1 MLWRLVNVACQ
12 FAKNPGWEGEK
23 WVFLDSEGLKIM
35 LRLCDKGLK
44 VDPETIYTRQERIGR
59 GSFGEVYKGIDN
71 RDGRT
76 VAIKI
81 IDLEQAEDE
90 IEDIQQEIMV
100 LSQCES
106 NCVTRYYGSYLKGSK
121 LWIIME
127 YLGGG
132 SVLDLVKS
140 GKLDENH
147 IAVILREVLKGLDY
161 LHTERKIHRDIKA
174 ANVLLSENGEVKL
187 ADFGVAVQLSET
199 VKKRMTFVGTPFW
212 MAPEVIKQASYDFK
226 ADMWSLGIMAIEM
239 ANGEPPNADLHPM
252 RVLFLIP
259 KNPPPQL
266 TGAQWSRPFKEFVE
280 LCLNKDPNNRPS
292 ARELLKHPFIRR
304 AKKSNIL
311 IDVIER
317 AAEYKSRQ
325 VPSSDS
331 DQDDDNDSTGSADQ
345 WEYPTVRN
353 STLVVHNQSRA
364 NINGIR
370 SPNTSTT
377 QSSTMSSSSGTSQ
390 YSNHSNGSGSTVH
403 NGKYNEEYRNGQR
416 HSDGNGKYAD
426 NGHEKYL
433 DNKGRYGEDRSRHGE
448 DTTRY
453 SEDTLRNG
461 EDRTKHG
468 EDRTRYEENGQK
480 YVDNGRY
487 DDEDDYDYSP
497 NGTVV
502 NNGRNQ
508 QIKQVAQQLKQASIS
523 TDQPSYSQS
532 QGNHSTTIALN
543 GSPQQS
549 PQQVHKDYSNGRQD
563 QHQRRPTTS
572 QEDPAYRS
580 RLAHSSSQVSAR
592 SGASVVTVGGEPT
605 NSYQQDRRP
614 LQSFGQPVQ
623 FRSSDSQIHY
633 NEQNGTAD
641 SRKSAHYASPAD
653 WTSTQPSIPQHQKPA
668 QKVNQPRGSL
678 ICTLLPALDKLSRTR
693 HGNADLNGVA
703 TALRRAEIAS
713 PGFCDH
719 FVTELITLLAH
730 PQTSNTDLRNAIDR
744 LTTGH

>member
-1 MLWRLVNVACQ
+1 M
-12 FAKNPGWEGEK
+12 FAVRQQPRYLLHHGHFKDVEGE
-23 WVFLDSEGLKIM
+23 
-35 LRLCDKGLK
+35 K

-147 IAVILREVLKGLDY
+147 IAVIIREVLKGLDY

-226 ADMWSLGIMAIEM
+226 ADIWSLGIMAIEM

-292 ARELLKHPFIRR
+292 ARELLKHPFVRR
-304 AKKSNIL
+304 AKKANLL

-317 AAEYKSRQ
+317 TAEYKSRQ
-325 VPSSDS
+325 IPSSDS

-353 STLVVHNQSRA
+353 STLVVHSNSRTS
-364 NINGIR
+364 INGAR
-370 SPNTSTT
+370 NGGVNRDANTASTQHSTT
-377 QSSTMSSSSGTSQ
+377 SL
-390 YSNHSNGSGSTVH
+390 GST
-403 NGKYNEEYRNGQR
+403 G
-416 HSDGNGKYAD
+416 
-426 NGHEKYL
+426 
-433 DNKGRYGEDRSRHGE
+433 
-448 DTTRY
+448 
-453 SEDTLRNG
+453 
-461 EDRTKHG
+461 
-468 EDRTRYEENGQK
+468 YEEEE
-480 YVDNGRY
+480 
-487 DDEDDYDYSP
+487 DDEDDYSP
-497 NGTVV
+497 NGTIV
-502 NNGRNQ
+502 NNGRNK
-508 QIKQVAQQLKQASIS
+508 QIREVAQQLKQTVIN
-523 TDQPSYSQS
+523 TDPQPSYSQS
-532 QGNHSTTIALN
+532 QPQRGNHSTTIALN
-543 GSPQQS
+543 GSPQPSPRQS
-549 PQQVHKDYSNGRQD
+549 SQEYANG
-563 QHQRRPTTS
+563 HSKRPTTS
-572 QEDPAYRS
+572 TSYNEDQAYRT
-580 RLAHSSSQVSAR
+580 RLSHSSSQVSAR
-592 SGASVVTVGGEPT
+592 SGASVVTVGGEPS
-605 NSYQQDRRP
+605 NPYPQPQERRP
-614 LQSFGQPVQ
+614 LQSFGQQVQ
-623 FRSSDSQIHY
+623 VRSSEPQLHQSHS
-633 NEQNGTAD
+633 NGTT
-641 SRKSAHYASPAD
+641 SSSASSHYASPAD
-653 WTSTQPSIPQHQKPA
+653 WSTLQQTPSIPQHQKP
-668 QKVNQPRGSL
+668 QPKVNQPRGSL

-703 TALRRAEIAS
+703 TALRRAEMAS

-730 PQTSNTDLRNAIDR
+730 PQTSNTDLRHAIDR

>member
-1 MLWRLVNVACQ
+1 MTME
-12 FAKNPGWEGEK
+12 NPVDPSNDPLAE
-23 WVFLDSEGLKIM
+23 
-35 LRLCDKGLK
+35 LK

-147 IAVILREVLKGLDY
+147 IAVIIREVLKGLDY

-226 ADMWSLGIMAIEM
+226 ADIWSLGIMAIEM

-292 ARELLKHPFIRR
+292 ARELLKHPFVRR
-304 AKKSNIL
+304 AKKANLL

-317 AAEYKSRQ
+317 TAEYKSRQ
-325 VPSSDS
+325 IPSSDS

-353 STLVVHNQSRA
+353 STLVVHSNSRTS
-364 NINGIR
+364 INGAR
-370 SPNTSTT
+370 NGGVNRDANTASTQHSTT
-377 QSSTMSSSSGTSQ
+377 SL
-390 YSNHSNGSGSTVH
+390 GST
-403 NGKYNEEYRNGQR
+403 G
-416 HSDGNGKYAD
+416 
-426 NGHEKYL
+426 
-433 DNKGRYGEDRSRHGE
+433 
-448 DTTRY
+448 
-453 SEDTLRNG
+453 
-461 EDRTKHG
+461 
-468 EDRTRYEENGQK
+468 YEEEE
-480 YVDNGRY
+480 
-487 DDEDDYDYSP
+487 DDEDDYSP
-497 NGTVV
+497 NGTIV
-502 NNGRNQ
+502 NNGRNK
-508 QIKQVAQQLKQASIS
+508 QIREVAQQLKQTVIN
-523 TDQPSYSQS
+523 TDPQPSYSQS
-532 QGNHSTTIALN
+532 QPQRGNHSTTIALN
-543 GSPQQS
+543 GSPQPSPRQS
-549 PQQVHKDYSNGRQD
+549 SQEYANG
-563 QHQRRPTTS
+563 HSKRPTTS
-572 QEDPAYRS
+572 TSYNEDQAYRT
-580 RLAHSSSQVSAR
+580 RLSHSSSQVSAR
-592 SGASVVTVGGEPT
+592 SGASVVTVGGEPS
-605 NSYQQDRRP
+605 NPYPQPQERRP
-614 LQSFGQPVQ
+614 LQSFGQQVQ
-623 FRSSDSQIHY
+623 VRSSEPQLHQSHS
-633 NEQNGTAD
+633 NGTT
-641 SRKSAHYASPAD
+641 SSSASSHYASPAD
-653 WTSTQPSIPQHQKPA
+653 WSTLQQTPSIPQHQKP
-668 QKVNQPRGSL
+668 QPKVNQPRGSL

-703 TALRRAEIAS
+703 TALRRAEMAS

-730 PQTSNTDLRNAIDR
+730 PQTSNTDLRHAIDR